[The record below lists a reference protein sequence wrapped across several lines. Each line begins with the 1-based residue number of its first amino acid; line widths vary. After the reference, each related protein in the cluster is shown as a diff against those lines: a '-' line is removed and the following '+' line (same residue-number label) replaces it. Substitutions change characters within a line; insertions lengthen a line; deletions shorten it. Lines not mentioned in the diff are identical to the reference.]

1 MVMHDELHDDHATVA
16 RASSISQRSMSSSI
30 TEKHA
35 SVPEKLPDEAVHA
48 SKKDADHE
56 YRKYTLDTLTQHCD
70 TPVTRERRRLTFL
83 YFFIFIY
90 ILEFKCD
97 DPENGVNKQTSLSDV
112 EQQQDT
118 DMDGGYGWLV
128 ILGTFMVQV
137 TSFGTASCW

>member
-1 MVMHDELHDDHATVA
+1 MSCKMTVLLSPA
-16 RASSISQRSMSSSI
+16 RHPCPKEAFHPQSRRNKLLCLRLYQMKQCMLAKKTQTMNTVSIPSI
-30 TEKHA
+30 PSRPHTTK
-35 SVPEKLPDEAVHA
+35 
-48 SKKDADHE
+48 
-56 YRKYTLDTLTQHCD
+56 
-70 TPVTRERRRLTFL
+70 RERRHLTFL

-90 ILEFKCD
+90 ISEFKCD

-112 EQQQDT
+112 EQQQLEQQET

>member
-1 MVMHDELHDDHATVA
+1 MSSIHNITPAVMVMHDELHDDHATVA

-56 YRKYTLDTLTQHCD
+56 YQ
-70 TPVTRERRRLTFL
+70 
-83 YFFIFIY
+83 
-90 ILEFKCD
+90 FKCD
-97 DPENGVNKQTSLSDV
+97 DPDNGVNKQTSLSDV